1 MINDDNYYQVS
12 GWMLNRL
19 GLKSY
24 ELQAYAVIY
33 GFTQDGQNWYTGS
46 LAYLGTWLNCSRR
59 TVINTLSSL
68 VDKGFL
74 IKESRI
80 EKGQTVVRYRAN
92 LAALDFTEAPKQPAK
107 QAELV
112 YNPTKKPAPKAK
124 KPAEQQKAA
133 LDAFAEYAGD
143 RPELLAKLREFEEN
157 RVALKAKMTTQ
168 AKTLLVNKLERE
180 FSSDQERIRSLDEAI
195 LNGWKSV
202 YPEKGRT
209 KATSAKNY
217 NYDYSNK
224 GLKEGVDY
232 L

>member
-1 MINDDNYYQVS
+1 MINDNNYYQVS

-33 GFTQDGQNWYTGS
+33 GFTQDGQNWYMGS

-68 VDKGFL
+68 VEKGL
-74 IKESRI
+74 LVKESRI

-92 LAALDFTEAPKQPAK
+92 LAALDFIEAPKQPAK
-107 QAELV
+107 QVELV

-124 KPAEQQKAA
+124 KLAEPQK
-133 LDAFAEYAGD
+133 DAFDEYAGD

-180 FSSDQERIRSLDEAI
+180 FSSDSERTRALDEAI

-209 KATSAKNY
+209 KATPAKNY

>member
-1 MINDDNYYQVS
+1 MINDNNYYQVS

-33 GFTQDGQNWYTGS
+33 GFTQDGQDWYTGS
-46 LAYLGTWLNCSRR
+46 LAYLSTWLNCSRR

-68 VDKGFL
+68 VEKGLL

-112 YNPTKKPAPKAK
+112 HNPTKKSAPKAK
-124 KPAEQQKAA
+124 KPVEPQK
-133 LDAFAEYAGD
+133 DAFDDYAKD

-157 RVALKAKMTTQ
+157 RVALKAKMTVQ

-180 FSSDQERIRSLDEAI
+180 FSSDSERTRALDEAI

-202 YPEKGRT
+202 YPEKVRT
-209 KATSAKNY
+209 KAAPAKNY

>member
-1 MINDDNYYQVS
+1 M
-12 GWMLNRL
+12 
-19 GLKSY
+19 
-24 ELQAYAVIY
+24 
-33 GFTQDGQNWYTGS
+33 
-46 LAYLGTWLNCSRR
+46 
-59 TVINTLSSL
+59 
-68 VDKGFL
+68 

-92 LAALDFTEAPKQPAK
+92 LAALDFTEAPKQSAK

-124 KPAEQQKAA
+124 KPAEPQK
-133 LDAFAEYAGD
+133 DAFDEYAGD
-143 RPELLAKLREFEEN
+143 RPELLAKLREFEKN
-157 RVALKAKMTTQ
+157 RVALKAKMTAQ

-180 FSSDQERIRSLDEAI
+180 FSSDRERTRALDEAI
-195 LNGWKSV
+195 LDGWKSV
-202 YPEKGRT
+202 YPEKGRV
-209 KATSAKNY
+209 KFAPAKNY

>member
-1 MINDDNYYQVS
+1 MITDNNYYQIS
-12 GWMLNRL
+12 GWMINRL
-19 GLKSY
+19 NLKGN
-24 ELQAYAVIY
+24 ELQAYAIIY

-59 TVINTLSSL
+59 TVINTLSYL
-68 VDKGFL
+68 VEKGLL
-74 IKESRI
+74 IKESII

-107 QAELV
+107 QAELL

-124 KPAEQQKAA
+124 KPAEPQK
-133 LDAFAEYAGD
+133 DAFDEYAGD
-143 RPELLAKLREFEEN
+143 RPELLAKLREFEAN

-180 FSSDQERIRSLDEAI
+180 FSSDSERTRALNEAI
-195 LNGWKSV
+195 INGWKSV
-202 YPEKGRT
+202 FPEKGIT
-209 KATSAKNY
+209 KTITAKNY

>member
-1 MINDDNYYQVS
+1 MINDNNYYQVS

-68 VDKGFL
+68 VEKGLL
-74 IKESRI
+74 IKESSSI

-107 QAELV
+107 QAELL

-124 KPAEQQKAA
+124 KPAEPQK
-133 LDAFAEYAGD
+133 DAFDEYAED

-157 RVALKAKMTTQ
+157 RVELKAKMTTQ

-180 FSSDQERIRSLDEAI
+180 FSSDQDRTRALDEAI

-202 YPEKGRT
+202 FPEKVRT
-209 KATSAKNY
+209 KTTSAKNY

>member
-46 LAYLGTWLNCSRR
+46 LAYLSTWLNCSRR

-68 VDKGFL
+68 VEKGLL

-92 LAALDFTEAPKQPAK
+92 LSALDFTEAPKQPAK

-112 YNPTKKPAPKAK
+112 YNPTKKYAPKAK
-124 KPAEQQKAA
+124 KPVEPQK
-133 LDAFAEYAGD
+133 DAFDEYAGD

-157 RVALKAKMTTQ
+157 RVALKAKMTAQ

-180 FSSDQERIRSLDEAI
+180 FSSDSERTRALDEAI

-209 KATSAKNY
+209 KAAPAKNY
-217 NYDYSNK
+217 NYDYSNN

>member
-68 VDKGFL
+68 VDKGLL
-74 IKESRI
+74 IKENRI

-112 YNPTKKPAPKAK
+112 YNLTKKPATKAK
-124 KPAEQQKAA
+124 KPAEPQK
-133 LDAFAEYAGD
+133 DAFDEYAGD

-180 FSSDQERIRSLDEAI
+180 FSSDSERTRALDEAI

-209 KATSAKNY
+209 KTTSAKNY

>member
-1 MINDDNYYQVS
+1 M
-12 GWMLNRL
+12 
-19 GLKSY
+19 
-24 ELQAYAVIY
+24 
-33 GFTQDGQNWYTGS
+33 
-46 LAYLGTWLNCSRR
+46 
-59 TVINTLSSL
+59 INTLSSL
-68 VDKGFL
+68 VEKGLL

-92 LAALDFTEAPKQPAK
+92 LAALDFTEAPKQPPK

-124 KPAEQQKAA
+124 KPAEPQK
-133 LDAFAEYAGD
+133 DAFDEYAGD

-157 RVALKAKMTTQ
+157 RVALKAKMTAQ

-180 FSSDQERIRSLDEAI
+180 FSSDSERTRALNEAI
-195 LNGWKSV
+195 INGWKSV
-202 YPEKGRT
+202 FPEKGRT
-209 KATSAKNY
+209 KTTSAKNY

>member
-1 MINDDNYYQVS
+1 MINDNNYYQVS

-33 GFTQDGQNWYTGS
+33 GFTQDGQDWYTGS
-46 LAYLGTWLNCSRR
+46 LAYLSTWLNCSRR

-68 VDKGFL
+68 VEKGLL

-92 LAALDFTEAPKQPAK
+92 LSALDFTEAPKQPAK

-112 YNPTKKPAPKAK
+112 YNPTKKSAPKAK
-124 KPAEQQKAA
+124 KPVEPQK
-133 LDAFAEYAGD
+133 DAFDEYAGD

-157 RVALKAKMTTQ
+157 RVALKAKMTAQ

-180 FSSDQERIRSLDEAI
+180 FSSDSERTRALDEAI

-209 KATSAKNY
+209 KTTSAKNY

>member
-1 MINDDNYYQVS
+1 MITDNNYYQIS
-12 GWMLNRL
+12 GWMINRL
-19 GLKSY
+19 DLKGN
-24 ELQAYAVIY
+24 ELQAYAIIY
-33 GFTQDGQNWYTGS
+33 GFTQDGKNWYTGS

-59 TVINTLSSL
+59 TIINTLGSL
-68 VDKGFL
+68 VEKGLL
-74 IKESRI
+74 IKESRM

-92 LAALDFTEAPKQPAK
+92 LAVLDFAEPPKQPAK
-107 QAELV
+107 QAELL

-124 KPAEQQKAA
+124 KPAEPQKNAF
-133 LDAFAEYAGD
+133 DAFAEYAGD

-157 RVALKAKMTTQ
+157 RVALKAKMTSQ

-180 FSSDQERIRSLDEAI
+180 FSSDQERIRALYEAI

-202 YPEKGRT
+202 YPEKGRA
-209 KATSAKNY
+209 KAAPAKNY

-224 GLKEGVDY
+224 GLVKGVDY

>member
-46 LAYLGTWLNCSRR
+46 LAYLSTWLNCSRR

-68 VDKGFL
+68 VEKGLL

-92 LAALDFTEAPKQPAK
+92 LSALDFTEAPKQPAK

-112 YNPTKKPAPKAK
+112 YNPTKKYAPKAK
-124 KPAEQQKAA
+124 KPVEPQK
-133 LDAFAEYAGD
+133 DAFDEYAGD

-157 RVALKAKMTTQ
+157 RVALKAKMTAQ

-180 FSSDQERIRSLDEAI
+180 FSSDSERTRALDEAI

-209 KATSAKNY
+209 KAAPAKNY

>member
-1 MINDDNYYQVS
+1 MINDNNYYQVS

-46 LAYLGTWLNCSRR
+46 LAYLSTWLNCSRR

-68 VDKGFL
+68 VEKGLL

-92 LAALDFTEAPKQPAK
+92 LSALDFTEAPKQPAK

-112 YNPTKKPAPKAK
+112 YNPTKKSAPKAK
-124 KPAEQQKAA
+124 KPVEPQK
-133 LDAFAEYAGD
+133 DAFDEYAGD
-143 RPELLAKLREFEEN
+143 RPELLAKLREFEKN

-180 FSSDQERIRSLDEAI
+180 VSSDSERTRALDEAI

-209 KATSAKNY
+209 KTTSAKNY

>member
-1 MINDDNYYQVS
+1 MINDNNYYQVS

-46 LAYLGTWLNCSRR
+46 LAYLSTWLNCSRR

-68 VDKGFL
+68 VEKGLL

-80 EKGQTVVRYRAN
+80 EKGQTVVRYRVN
-92 LAALDFTEAPKQPAK
+92 LSALDFTEAPKQPAK

-112 YNPTKKPAPKAK
+112 YNSTKKSALKAK
-124 KPAEQQKAA
+124 KPVEPQK
-133 LDAFAEYAGD
+133 DAFDEYAGD

-157 RVALKAKMTTQ
+157 RVALKAKMTAQ

-180 FSSDQERIRSLDEAI
+180 FSSDRERTRALDEAI

-202 YPEKGRT
+202 YPEKGRV
-209 KATSAKNY
+209 KFAPAKNY

>member
-68 VDKGFL
+68 VDKGLL
-74 IKESRI
+74 IKENRI

-124 KPAEQQKAA
+124 KPAEQQKA

-157 RVALKAKMTTQ
+157 RVALKAKMTAQ

-180 FSSDQERIRSLDEAI
+180 FSNDSERTRALDEAI

>member
-1 MINDDNYYQVS
+1 MINDNNYYQVS

-33 GFTQDGQNWYTGS
+33 GFTQDGQDWYTGS
-46 LAYLGTWLNCSRR
+46 LAYLSTWLNCSRR

-68 VDKGFL
+68 VEKGLL

-80 EKGQTVVRYRAN
+80 EKGQTVVRYRVN
-92 LAALDFTEAPKQPAK
+92 LSALDFTEAPKQPAK
-107 QAELV
+107 QAELL
-112 YNPTKKPAPKAK
+112 YNPTKKPAPPKAK
-124 KPAEQQKAA
+124 KPAEPQK
-133 LDAFAEYAGD
+133 DAFDEYAGD
-143 RPELLAKLREFEEN
+143 RPELLAKLREFEES
-157 RVALKAKMTTQ
+157 RVALKAKMTAQ

-180 FSSDQERIRSLDEAI
+180 FSSDSERTRALDEAI

-209 KATSAKNY
+209 KAAPAKNY

>member
-46 LAYLGTWLNCSRR
+46 LAYLSTWLNCSRR

-68 VDKGFL
+68 VEKGIL

-92 LAALDFTEAPKQPAK
+92 LSALDFTEAPKQPAK

-112 YNPTKKPAPKAK
+112 YNPTKKSALKAK
-124 KPAEQQKAA
+124 KPVEPQK
-133 LDAFAEYAGD
+133 DAFDEYAGD

-157 RVALKAKMTTQ
+157 RVALKAKMTAQ

-180 FSSDQERIRSLDEAI
+180 FSSDSERTRALDEAI

-209 KATSAKNY
+209 KAAPAKNY